1 MPPKFDTALGSQ
13 LHQDAAKKFGGV
25 WKLIFFSC
33 AACVTTAGVL
43 SIVVGIGSMAA
54 PFDFINYVYL
64 TMFGVLM
71 LIIDLPVDN
80 LTIREFKIL
89 IFTYALFMTRFIGRG
104 LWYLF
109 LGAMVV
115 GSLWDNNVS
124 PFLGFIL
131 GGYLGLVAIW
141 SVIYGWQLSRKLDF
155 LRMKIRSQGPDQWAA
170 YVPPVGMTKVQFRDL
185 GASLANKFFSEEE
198 LNYIVE
204 GFSFSVRADDII
216 SREEFEE
223 WVTSP
228 TMMIL

>member
-1 MPPKFDTALGSQ
+1 MDKLPLNNANEV
-13 LHQDAAKKFGGV
+13 ARRFGGR
-25 WKLIFFSC
+25 WKLLFFSC
-33 AACVTTAGVL
+33 AAAVTAAGVL

-54 PFDFINYVYL
+54 PFDFINYCYL
-64 TMFGVLM
+64 TIFGLLM
-71 LIIDLPVDN
+71 LVIDLPVDN
-80 LTIREFKIL
+80 LTMREFKIA
-89 IFTYALFMTRFIGRG
+89 IFTYALFMTRFMGRG

-109 LGAMVV
+109 LASMTV
-115 GSLWDNNVS
+115 GSLWDNDVS

-131 GGYLGLVAIW
+131 GGYIAGIAIY
-141 SVIYGWQLSRKLDF
+141 SIIFGWNLSRKLEF

-170 YVPPVGMTKVQFRDL
+170 YVPPIGMTKVQFRDL
-185 GASLANKFFSEEE
+185 GASLANIVFSEEE

-223 WVTSP
+223 WVTNP